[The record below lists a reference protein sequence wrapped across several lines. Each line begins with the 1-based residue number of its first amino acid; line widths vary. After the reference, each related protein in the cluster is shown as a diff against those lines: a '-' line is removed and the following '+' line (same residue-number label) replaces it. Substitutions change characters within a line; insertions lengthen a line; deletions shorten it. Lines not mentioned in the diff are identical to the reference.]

1 MQLSSHI
8 RDRNPIPIFMFTT
21 CSWNSSNI
29 NSSKELS
36 KRLKLLSFDQRGH
49 PSSSFYHRSICARP
63 ITRAC
68 VEISSLLSTQR
79 SAFFIFDTCAISC
92 FVIDELFLSVHP
104 LPVSVTPYRYI
115 IVGHG
120 TARWA
125 RQSVGGTPR
134 HRKGQESRERCDH
147 RSAAANH
154 SQCECVC
161 GLFEYGWNRLFE

>member
-1 MQLSSHI
+1 
-8 RDRNPIPIFMFTT
+8 MFTT

-36 KRLKLLSFDQRGH
+36 KRLKLLSFAQRGH
-49 PSSSFYHRSICARP
+49 PQPFVLPPEHLRSSNHS
-63 ITRAC
+63 
-68 VEISSLLSTQR
+68 
-79 SAFFIFDTCAISC
+79 
-92 FVIDELFLSVHP
+92 
-104 LPVSVTPYRYI
+104 SVTRYRYI

-125 RQSVGGTPR
+125 HRSVGGTPR

-161 GLFEYGWNRLFE
+161 GLSEYGWNRLFESAAVWRFRPKYSVVNLLFPQRFHLSVWCKHACVDAGSLGNRYEIEKCISTAHRP